1 MSNWTDAVRA
11 RGVAEVAAAFGLK
24 VVRRTLSPCPLC
36 KAEKRGSS
44 DPRGPVGLR
53 ADGQGWECHR
63 CHEGGSAVTLA
74 TAIVMGET
82 KPLNWAPVRER
93 CMALGLV
100 DGPHANQ
107 KARQASYA
115 APRPKPQEKPP
126 EAPKRP
132 PEAEVR
138 GLWERCRPI
147 TDDARVR
154 EWIEG
159 RGLDAE
165 TVAGLDL
172 CRALPV
178 SGALPGWAKYMGRSW
193 RESSHRVIV
202 PLYGADGRMASLHAR
217 TVNQEAAPKDKA
229 ASPAGAEV
237 RGLVMADANGMGFLA
252 GKPKGI
258 VDIVDMLNELATAEG
273 HRGPA
278 GPHKVIVAEGVP
290 DFLTWATHY
299 CEMEIPPGVFGVIAG
314 SWTPEIAAKIPNGCR
329 VTIRTHHDEAGNKYA
344 AKIRETLEG
353 RATLLR
359 SKAHANANTEV
370 RGNDETQGR

>member
-1 MSNWTDAVRA
+1 MSNWTDALRA

-93 CMALGLV
+93 CVALGLV

-115 APRPKPQEKPP
+115 TPRPKPQEKPP

-154 EWIEG
+154 EWIED
-159 RGLDAE
+159 RGIHVE
-165 TVAGLDL
+165 WTAGGDM

-178 SGALPGWAKYMGRSW
+178 SGALPRWARYMGRSW

-202 PLYGADGRMASLHAR
+202 PLYGAGGRMESLHAR
-217 TVNQEAAPKDKA
+217 ALAPASPKDKA
-229 ASPAGAEV
+229 ASPAGDKAGPLEV
-237 RGLVMADANGMGFLA
+237 RGLVMADESARNLLA
-252 GKPKGI
+252 GEIPPGEI
-258 VDIVDMLNELATAEG
+258 APTPL
-273 HRGPA
+273 R
-278 GPHKVIVAEGVP
+278 VIVAEGVP
-290 DFLTWATHY
+290 DFLTWAAHY
-299 CEMEIPPGVFGVIAG
+299 GDADENVPAVFGIIAG
-314 SWTPEIAAKIPNGCR
+314 SWTPEIAATIPNGSR

-353 RATLLR
+353 RVTLLR
-359 SKAHANANTEV
+359 SKAPANANTEV